1 MRGVAALEAPD
12 FPAQAAKG
20 DTVQMESPFLLPPG
34 AAFQKMGFAHQNV
47 PHIFFFYLQKR
58 KRAGHGTKE
67 KASGMS

>member
-34 AAFQKMGFAHQNV
+34 RRSKRWALPIRMSPTFSFFTCKKENV
-47 PHIFFFYLQKR
+47 PDTVQKK
-58 KRAGHGTKE
+58 KRQG
-67 KASGMS
+67 